1 MYFVLVSLF
10 NDLFNFGV
18 KKSAFR
24 LTARPSLAIGIAKVI
39 TFLETANFLKKFFQK
54 ILRSNDVKELFQP
67 PVSERGCKGSDF
79 F

>member
-1 MYFVLVSLF
+1 MIFSS
-10 NDLFNFGV
+10 FGV

-39 TFLETANFLKKFFQK
+39 TFLETANFSKKFFQK